1 MTPTLTQRAIRTVI
15 KTTGTGTVRLSSAEA
30 LSDLTGLTGH
40 ALRVQSRDT
49 PADQRTVYHCGACN
63 AQVALRFR
71 RNSRSG
77 ERSSFFVH
85 ALRADAKDCSWYA
98 GPDIYDLGA
107 VQFTGQQEGRDH
119 REAKRLLARCL
130 KADEWFSDIT
140 LEKTIPGGDEPG
152 RRADVFA
159 RFGEQEVA
167 FEAQVARPSLET
179 IVGRQA
185 FYQKRN
191 IDLVWVTTLSATSKL
206 SSAAFTDLVVS
217 NGGSILAVSEAAV
230 EASQAAGELKLHQF
244 RIAPRLGDR
253 GSYCVWDHSIVG
265 LDDILISPAERR
277 EANAA
282 AFGRAWLEQIGPEAA
297 AAATTLRKQA
307 AEGAGMQDM
316 ANAYRKLFRACV
328 APGTAIAAED
338 GLPMMMAWLSALD
351 ALIDNPQQA
360 RQLDRLSRRT
370 EALLNAKTGA
380 FWLHRAINLLDLYPE
395 QAKALPE
402 PIMRRLRVLQSNMT
416 RQVDQQYSRLLA
428 AVFPKFANALLA
440 RPPKYPP
447 RLNERVDRTR
457 PTHIAPLA

>member
-1 MTPTLTQRAIRTVI
+1 MTPTLTQRAIRTVT

-49 PADQRTVYHCGACN
+49 QADQRTEYRCGACN
-63 AQVALRFR
+63 AEVALRFR
-71 RNSRSG
+71 RNGRSG
-77 ERSSFFVH
+77 ERTSFFVH
-85 ALRADAKDCSWYA
+85 ALRADAKACSWYA
-98 GPDIYDLGA
+98 GPDIHDLGA
-107 VQFTGQQEGRDH
+107 VQFGGQQEGWNH
-119 REAKRLLARCL
+119 REAKRLLEICL
-130 KADEWFSDIT
+130 KADDWFSDIT
-140 LEKTIPGGDEPG
+140 LEKTIFGGDEPG

-159 RFGEQEVA
+159 RFGEQEVS
-167 FEAQVARPSLET
+167 FEVQVARPSLET

-191 IDLVWVTTLSATSKL
+191 IDLVWVTSLSATSKL
-206 SSAAFTDLVVS
+206 TSAAFTDLVVS

-253 GSYCVWDHSIVG
+253 GSYCVWKHNMVG
-265 LDDILISPAERR
+265 LNDILISPADRR
-277 EANAA
+277 EANAS

-297 AAATTLRKQA
+297 AAAKTLRENA
-307 AEGAGMQDM
+307 AQGAGMQEM
-316 ANAYRKLFRACV
+316 ANAYRKLFRVCV

-338 GLPMMMAWLSALD
+338 GLPIMMAWLSALD
-351 ALIDNPQQA
+351 GLIDNPQQA
-360 RQLDRLSRRT
+360 RLPDQLSKRT

-380 FWLHRAINLLDLYPE
+380 FWLRRTINLLDLYPE
-395 QAKALPE
+395 QAKALPDD
-402 PIMRRLRVLQSNMT
+402 IMRRLRVLQGSTT
-416 RQVDQQYSRLLA
+416 RKVEQQYSRLLA

-447 RLNERVDRTR
+447 QLVGVTDRVR
-457 PTHIAPLA
+457 PLHSAPLA